1 MKALI
6 RNKGETITEDMD
18 IPCIDWSTGYPLTG
32 AKWFGGPYKLV
43 QNYVA
48 PIEEGREETYEE
60 IVVEPEPEEDEPV
73 VEEDED
79 DNDYIVI
86 NGVRYTKDELRSMLE

>member
-6 RNKGETITEDMD
+6 RNEGETITENMD

-32 AKWFGGPYKLV
+32 AKWFGGPYRLV

-48 PIEEGREETYEE
+48 PAEDQEASYEE
-60 IVVEPEPEEDEPV
+60 IAVEEPAEPV
-73 VEEDED
+73 VEENED
-79 DNDYIVI
+79 DYVVI
-86 NGVRYTKDELRSMLE
+86 NGVRYSKDELRSLLE

>member
-6 RNKGETITEDMD
+6 RNEGETITEDMD

-32 AKWFGGPYKLV
+32 AKWFGGPYKMV

-48 PIEEGREETYEE
+48 PVDGGQEETYEE
-60 IVVEPEPEEDEPV
+60 IVVEPEPEPV
-73 VEEDED
+73 VEENED
-79 DNDYIVI
+79 DYVVI
-86 NGVRYTKDELRSMLE
+86 NGIRYSKDELRSLLE